1 MKYNLV
7 NYTMNDVIDF
17 TGNPVT
23 VQVVFGGLLN
33 GPKSENLKAL
43 RYKWRKK

>member
-33 GPKSENLKAL
+33 GPKNENLKAL